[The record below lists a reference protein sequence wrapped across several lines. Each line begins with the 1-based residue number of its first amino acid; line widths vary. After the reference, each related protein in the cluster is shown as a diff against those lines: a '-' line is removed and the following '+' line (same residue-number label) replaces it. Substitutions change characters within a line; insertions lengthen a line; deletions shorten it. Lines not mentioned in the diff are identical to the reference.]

1 MRNVLVILCVVCFI
15 GTNRTNAPARDNLM
29 TGASLGYSG
38 NYSDI
43 RLNAVGTDGN
53 WWVSTIRTDAYSSL
67 LGVNT
72 GGHTDPQSFGDKN
85 LGRAV
90 RYCNAERARSAY

>member
-1 MRNVLVILCVVCFI
+1 
-15 GTNRTNAPARDNLM
+15 M

-72 GGHTDPQSFGDKN
+72 GGHADPQSFGDKN

-90 RYCNAERARSAY
+90 RCVNQT